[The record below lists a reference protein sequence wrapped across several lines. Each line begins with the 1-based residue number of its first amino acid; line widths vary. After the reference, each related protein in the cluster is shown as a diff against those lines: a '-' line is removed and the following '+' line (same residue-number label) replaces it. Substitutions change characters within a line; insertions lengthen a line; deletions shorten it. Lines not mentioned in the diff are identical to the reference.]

1 MTGHGVPALTDRSRL
16 TIGDQLVAVPGSAVA
31 IGDGV
36 DGGIRFEL
44 AALERVHRRRG
55 DSAKE

>member
-1 MTGHGVPALTDRSRL
+1 MSGRL
-16 TIGDQLVAVPGSAVA
+16 TIGDQLVAGPGWAVA

-36 DGGIRFEL
+36 DGGIRFER
-44 AALERVHRRRG
+44 AALERVHYRRD